1 MEFKVRTDIKVRSVS
16 AISLQM
22 REYDYRDLA
31 KTVGYFEDLINSY
44 PVEEKNIG
52 VVFGLLGFLQVAF
65 MLALFKTGRNYTLYY
80 YNSDD
85 FPEHTKEYSNHTF
98 LLGPWFGGM
107 ANFIGR
113 GQQDQE
119 FNDKHTNIFSADI
132 EQQALSHHRAA
143 DLTIAFSKTQQV
155 FVSLQDPTGHY
166 AVPHLASNT
175 GYIEASSIKAAMDN
189 YYHEDDNVV
198 LFRACRHAGVA
209 TLSVYPAFFKCA
221 KITLCKF
228 DEEYKQEY
236 HNATHIHAGYELI
249 RDKWPLPKKLRM
261 LTTGGYPFNSD
272 CIDYVTG
279 ICDIENIIDC
289 YGTLN
294 FPPPMAIR
302 QLNKGERGLVPF
314 KWVNEYTVP
323 EFNKDGDG
331 EKLYWKSS
339 IPNGFFSEFNHMRQF
354 VVHHYPDYDIIR
366 HYDNVES
373 IDDRTFYFYGP
384 AVSFI
389 RIHHSRWAEADF
401 KTYFSEKTGI
411 TDFKIVFV
419 KKDGMN
425 FPVLSVDIEDREIVL
440 EFAKETDL
448 EIDFNFV

>member
-1 MEFKVRTDIKVRSVS
+1 MEFNVRKDIKIRSVS
-16 AISLQM
+16 PISQQM
-22 REYDYRDLA
+22 REYNYDDLS
-31 KTVGYFEDLINSY
+31 KTVGYFEDLINSQ
-44 PVEEKNIG
+44 PGTDKNIG

-65 MLALFKTGRNYTLYY
+65 MLALFKTGRNYNLHY
-80 YNSDD
+80 YNADD
-85 FPEHTKEYSNHTF
+85 FPDHAKDYSSHVF
-98 LLGPWFGGM
+98 LLGPWFGSM
-107 ANFIGR
+107 ENFITTGEEHK
-113 GQQDQE
+113 E
-119 FNDKHTNIFSADI
+119 FNEKYTNVFSMDI
-132 EQQALSHHRAA
+132 ENRALSHDKPS
-143 DLTIAFSKTQQV
+143 DLTVTFSKDQQV
-155 FVSLQDPTGHY
+155 FVSLQDPTGRFK
-166 AVPHLASNT
+166 VPHLAYNT

-228 DEEYKQEY
+228 DEEYKEEY

-272 CIDYVTG
+272 CINYVTG
-279 ICDIENIIDC
+279 ISDIENIIDC
-289 YGTLN
+289 YGTLT

-302 QLNKGERGLVPF
+302 RLSKNDKGLVPF

-323 EFNKDGDG
+323 EFNKDEDG
-331 EKLYWKSS
+331 EKFFWKSAT
-339 IPNGFFSEFNHMRQF
+339 PNGFFSEFNHARQH

-373 IDDRTFYFYGP
+373 IDDRTFYFYGSS
-384 AVSFI
+384 VNFI
-389 RIHHSRWAEADF
+389 RIHHSRWTESDF

-411 TDFKIVFV
+411 TEFEITFV

-425 FPVLSVDIEDREIVL
+425 FPVLSVYLMYKEIVID
-440 EFAKETDL
+440 FAKETDL